1 RGLLAATPA
10 DQAHARARL
19 RRYLAGALLAQRKY
33 DEARAE
39 LAGLLAEQPG
49 DVDGSLALAELE
61 LALGEHARA
70 VEVLSTLTDHH
81 GQLARAYEILG
92 RAELAAGQL
101 DAAEA
106 AFRRLW
112 ELAPHEPDARHGL

>member
-1 RGLLAATPA
+1 ADARAAMQHLGPRAEEPAVRLLAARLGLASGLETGPTAELRGLLAATPA

-70 VEVLSTLTDHH
+70 VEVLSTLTD
-81 GQLARAYEILG
+81 
-92 RAELAAGQL
+92 
-101 DAAEA
+101 
-106 AFRRLW
+106 
-112 ELAPHEPDARHGL
+112 